1 MRRITY
7 KRETPSAAFRFV
19 RLALYLFKKSGDILK
34 KTRASQAVPRTN
46 AAGKAV
52 QNRILLAMS
61 PREFK
66 LIQPHLQ
73 FVELVQHRILYE
85 PHEKLKYIY
94 FPNRGLISL
103 VVVLKTGKTVEAG
116 IVGREGASGT
126 ALSVGLDRSALREV
140 VQISGEGFRVKGPA
154 FQKLL
159 AVAPDTRKALNRY
172 VILLGMQVSQTAACN
187 RIHAIEQRLARW
199 LLMAEDSTATPTLR
213 ITHDFLATMLGTDR
227 PSVTLAAGLLQKAG
241 LIEYGRG
248 SVRITDRPQLEAF
261 ACECY
266 GVIRDYTRKF

>member
-1 MRRITY
+1 LKIG
-7 KRETPSAAFRFV
+7 EP
-19 RLALYLFKKSGDILK
+19 LK
-34 KTRASQAVPRTN
+34 KKRALQAVPRTN
-46 AAGKAV
+46 AKGKAV
-52 QNRILLAMS
+52 NNTILLALP

-73 FVELVQHRILYE
+73 FVELVQHHILYE
-85 PHEKLKYIY
+85 PHKKLQFLY

-103 VVVLKTGKTVEAG
+103 VVVLATGKTVEAG

-126 ALSVGLDRSALREV
+126 ALSAGVNSSALREV
-140 VQISGEGFRVKGPA
+140 VQISGEAFRIKASVL
-154 FQKLL
+154 QQLL
-159 AVAPDTRKALNRY
+159 SVSPEMRKALHRY

-187 RIHAIEQRLARW
+187 RLHEIEQRLARW
-199 LLMAEDSTATPTLR
+199 LLMAEDSTASHTLS

-248 SVRITDRPQLEAF
+248 SVRITDRPQLESF
-261 ACECY
+261 TCECY
-266 GVIRDYTRKF
+266 AVIRDYTRKF

>member
-1 MRRITY
+1 
-7 KRETPSAAFRFV
+7 
-19 RLALYLFKKSGDILK
+19 LGDILK
-34 KTRASQAVPRTN
+34 KTRASQAVPRTDIK
-46 AAGKAV
+46 GRAV
-52 QNRILLAMS
+52 QNQILLAM
-61 PREFK
+61 PPHEFK

-85 PHEKLKYIY
+85 PHKKLKFVY

-116 IVGREGASGT
+116 IVGKEGASGT
-126 ALSVGLDRSALREV
+126 AISAGVDSSALREI
-140 VQISGEGFRVKGPA
+140 VQISGAGFRIKSST
-154 FQKLL
+154 FQRLL
-159 AVAPDTRKALNRY
+159 SVAPCMRKALNRY
-172 VILLGMQVSQTAACN
+172 VIFLGMQVSQTAACN
-187 RIHAIEQRLARW
+187 RLHEIEQRLARW
-199 LLMAEDSTATPTLR
+199 LLMAEDSAAAETLR

-248 SVRITDRPQLEAF
+248 AVRIINRSGLEAF

-266 GVIRDYTRKF
+266 GVIRDYARKF

>member
-1 MRRITY
+1 
-7 KRETPSAAFRFV
+7 
-19 RLALYLFKKSGDILK
+19 LK
-34 KTRASQAVPRTN
+34 KTRASEAVPRTS
-46 AAGKAV
+46 AAGKVV
-52 QNRILLAMS
+52 QNQILLAVP

-85 PHEKLKYIY
+85 PHGKLKFIY

-126 ALSVGLDRSALREV
+126 ALSVGVDSSALREV
-140 VQISGEGFRVKGPA
+140 VQISGEGFRIKRAV
-154 FQKLL
+154 FQQLL
-159 AVAPDTRKALNRY
+159 AVAPEMRKALNRY

-187 RIHAIEQRLARW
+187 RIHEIEQRLARW
-199 LLMAEDSTATPTLR
+199 LLMAEDSTANTTLD

-227 PSVTLAAGLLQKAG
+227 PSVSLAAALLQKAG
-241 LIEYGRG
+241 LIVYRRG
-248 SVRITDRPQLEAF
+248 SVRIVNRPQLEAF

-266 GVIRDYTRKF
+266 AVIRDYARKF

>member
-1 MRRITY
+1 M
-7 KRETPSAAFRFV
+7 
-19 RLALYLFKKSGDILK
+19 KKK
-34 KTRASQAVPRTN
+34 HASQPAPRDN
-46 AAGKAV
+46 VAGKPIR
-52 QNRILLAMS
+52 NEILMAMT

-66 LIQPHLQ
+66 LVRPHLQ
-73 FVELVQHRILYE
+73 FVDLEQHRILYE
-85 PHEKLKYIY
+85 PHRKLKFMY
-94 FPNRGLISL
+94 FPNRGIISL

-126 ALSVGLDRSALREV
+126 ALSAGLSSSAVREV
-140 VQISGEGFRVKGPA
+140 VQICGDGFRIKGEV

-159 AVAPDTRKALNRY
+159 SAIPDMRKALTRY
-172 VILLGMQVSQTAACN
+172 IVLLGMQVSQTAACN
-187 RIHAIEQRLARW
+187 RLHELEKRLARW
-199 LLMAEDSTATPTLR
+199 LLMAEDSAGTPILG

-248 SVRITDRPQLEAF
+248 TVKITNRPQLEAF

-266 GVIRDYTRKF
+266 SVIRDYSSHKS